1 MIYRRRAC
9 VGRLAGRSQQNCS
22 CSEADDTCR
31 DSRAEIIIV
40 FVSVMISIIVSLVM
54 VVAATVVTPTVARAG
69 FSSRE
74 GRQRRA
80 PVRAAATR
88 RLLMVFIGF
97 LQRQALFSIGA
108 VSDGETIA

>member
-9 VGRLAGRSQQNCS
+9 VARLAGRSQQNCS

-74 GRQRRA
+74 GRQKKGAREGGGNKTFA
-80 PVRAAATR
+80 HG
-88 RLLMVFIGF
+88 LHW
-97 LQRQALFSIGA
+97 FSPKAGA
-108 VSDGETIA
+108 VLDWRRI